1 MICRLR
7 IADLPCVCVY
17 LHVCRYRL
25 VPMGSFSKIIRTD
38 DPNTAYELYG
48 SQEFSLGKLFW
59 YRRFDAVRV
68 GMSTSLIWGC
78 HVRERSWHYIQ
89 LMVRLR
95 DLQQAM
101 TYLLDSIHEFSEYAS
116 KVDPSFNPK
125 YRYVCRSN
133 VSANN
138 VHIYTVCV
146 AVCGGL
152 AASRT
157 IPLMDSL

>member
-1 MICRLR
+1 MRLWGRWCCCCTRLRDDATSSSPSECYRGGLREHQHPETATWIIYMMCRLR

-68 GMSTSLIWGC
+68 GMSTSLIWRC
-78 HVRERSWHYIQ
+78 HVYEGICIILKAVSYTHLTLPTNRE
-89 LMVRLR
+89 V
-95 DLQQAM
+95 
-101 TYLLDSIHEFSEYAS
+101 
-116 KVDPSFNPK
+116 
-125 YRYVCRSN
+125 
-133 VSANN
+133 
-138 VHIYTVCV
+138 
-146 AVCGGL
+146 
-152 AASRT
+152 
-157 IPLMDSL
+157 